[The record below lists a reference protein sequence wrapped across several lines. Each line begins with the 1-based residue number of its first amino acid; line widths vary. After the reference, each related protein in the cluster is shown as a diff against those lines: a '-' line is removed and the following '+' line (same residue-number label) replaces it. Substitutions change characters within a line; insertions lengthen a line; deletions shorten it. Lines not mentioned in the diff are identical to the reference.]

1 MCCGK
6 SDVQRVM
13 WEREGMCDMGECEV
27 MWENVML
34 GVMWGHR
41 GVYTM

>member
-1 MCCGK
+1 VCCGK
-6 SDVQRVM
+6 SVM
-13 WEREGMCDMGECEV
+13 FREGMCDMGECEV

-41 GVYTM
+41 EVYTM